1 MLKEINSI
9 RIVSIKEII
18 KESPTVKTLI
28 FKDSL
33 SNLARPGQFLMVWIP
48 RYEELPL
55 SVMVSLRKNCA
66 AITLRKRGYG
76 SSALFDVKIG
86 DKIGIR
92 GPYGNSFTLKEN
104 FKNIILIGGGTG
116 MAPLIRLLTNIKSK
130 R

>member
-66 AITLRKRGYG
+66 AITLRKR
-76 SSALFDVKIG
+76 
-86 DKIGIR
+86 
-92 GPYGNSFTLKEN
+92 
-104 FKNIILIGGGTG
+104 
-116 MAPLIRLLTNIKSK
+116 
-130 R
+130 